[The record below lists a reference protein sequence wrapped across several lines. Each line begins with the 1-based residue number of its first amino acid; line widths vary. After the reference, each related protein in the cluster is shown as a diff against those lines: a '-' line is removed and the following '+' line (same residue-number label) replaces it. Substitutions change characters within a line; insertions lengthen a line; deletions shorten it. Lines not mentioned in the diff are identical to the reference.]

1 MKKIDGYS
9 SERRKCVVCN
19 SKTGRYR
26 SWGYTDGIEIAV
38 PVCEDCRN
46 MVCYALDLAMDAHLK
61 SISNSVRAS
70 QIITT
75 DEQRIR
81 ELSKKMLP
89 KKVIKTDTCSQ
100 ACPEC
105 DYPVNWKFCSNCG
118 QALLY

>member
-19 SKTGRYR
+19 RKTGRYR
-26 SWGYTDGIEIAV
+26 SWGYTDGIKIAV

-46 MVCYALDLAMDAHLK
+46 MVGYALDLAMDAHLK
-61 SISNSVRAS
+61 SISNSVRTS

-89 KKVIKTDTCSQ
+89 KK
-100 ACPEC
+100 
-105 DYPVNWKFCSNCG
+105 SN
-118 QALLY
+118 